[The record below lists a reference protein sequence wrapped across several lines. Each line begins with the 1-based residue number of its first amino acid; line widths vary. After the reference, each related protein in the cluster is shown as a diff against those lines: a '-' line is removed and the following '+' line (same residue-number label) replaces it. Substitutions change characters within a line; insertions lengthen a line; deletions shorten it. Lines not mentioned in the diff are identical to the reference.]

1 MYQFKQESTI
11 ILICILTIITF
22 YCICWIFKILNRI
35 EIELFSDSNSKR
47 DRMKQIYKSD
57 DVSDP
62 DEMSSDDPDNL
73 NVNDPD
79 DEYSMDPDR

>member
-11 ILICILTIITF
+11 ILICILIIITF

-47 DRMKQIYKSD
+47 DKMKQIYKSD

-62 DEMSSDDPDNL
+62 DEMESTDPDNI

>member
-11 ILICILTIITF
+11 ILICILTIIIF
-22 YCICWIFKILNRI
+22 YCVCWIFKILNRI
-35 EIELFSDSNSKR
+35 EIELFSNSDSKR

-62 DEMSSDDPDNL
+62 DEMTSDDPDNL

-79 DEYSMDPDR
+79 DESSMDPDR